1 MGTTYLSFNN
11 KTLSV
16 ITTMAIRFTKIT
28 MAIKKIKKHHIGFT
42 RSEAVNYQKLE
53 RSPSQ
58 EELENSVNEDLE
70 RKIREGLRKGSI
82 VLVLPPPVCAVCKTH
97 MKRC

>member
-1 MGTTYLSFNN
+1 MGTTYLSFIQ
-11 KTLSV
+11 KTPSV
-16 ITTMAIRFTKIT
+16 IMAIRFTKIT
-28 MAIKKIKKHHIGFT
+28 MAIKKKIKKHHIAFT
-42 RSEAVNYQKLE
+42 RSEAANYQKLE

-82 VLVLPPPVCAVCKTH
+82 VLVLPPPVCAVCKSH
-97 MKRC
+97 IKKF